1 VKILWVKAGGLVPLD
16 LGGRIRSFHILQEL
30 ARKHEVT
37 LFTFY
42 REHADDAHAQLRDI
56 FSRVVCLPLRLPTPR
71 TFAEGIAYARHL
83 FSFRPYTLA
92 KFCQRRVAQRLQQVL
107 RDQEYDIIVC
117 DFIFAAGIIP
127 WDFPC
132 PKVLFTHN
140 VEASIYLRHYQ
151 VARNPV
157 WKAVCWR
164 EYRAMANA
172 ERHYLMLADHVLTV
186 SEADRDSFGRF
197 IDKDKLTVIP
207 TGVDLSYFRPGP
219 ETDGNHQSE
228 HRAVVFTGAMDWMPN
243 EDAVEYFTHQVLPSV
258 VQQVPDTTFWIV
270 GRQPSRRVQALA
282 ETDSRIKVTG
292 RVEDIRPYVL
302 DASAFVVPL
311 RIAGGTRLKIFEAMA
326 MGKAVVST
334 SIGAEGLPVTNGENI
349 LLADDPSKFADEIVK
364 LLKSSAL
371 RKQIGAAGRQLVEQE
386 YGWASVATRFENVL
400 STVATRFPRLS
411 PEGQPVKRAETEIGD
426 PRRIADENSHNL
438 S

>member
-1 VKILWVKAGGLVPLD
+1 VPLD
-16 LGGRIRSFHILQEL
+16 VGGKIRSFHILQEL

-42 REHADDAHAQLRDI
+42 REHADDAHPQLKDI
-56 FSRVVCLPLRLPTPR
+56 FSRVVCLPLRLPPPR
-71 TFAEGIAYARHL
+71 TLAEGIAYTRHL
-83 FSFRPYTLA
+83 FSSRPYTLA
-92 KFCQRRVAQRLQQVL
+92 KFCQAHVAQHLQQVL
-107 RDQEYDIIVC
+107 RDHEYDIIVC

-127 WDFPC
+127 WDFTC

-140 VEASIYLRHYQ
+140 VEASIYFRHYQ
-151 VARNPV
+151 VARNLI

-164 EYRAMANA
+164 EYRAMTHA
-172 ERHYLMLADHVLTV
+172 ERRYSMLADHVLTV
-186 SEADRDSFGRF
+186 SEADRNFFAHF

-207 TGVDLSYFRPGP
+207 TGVDLSYFRPRP
-219 ETDGNHQSE
+219 ETDGNYQSE
-228 HRAVVFTGAMDWMPN
+228 HKAVVFTGAMDWLPN

-258 VQQVPDTTFWIV
+258 VQKVPDTTFWIV

-334 SIGAEGLPVTNGENI
+334 SIGAEGLPVKNGENI
-349 LLADDPSKFADEIVK
+349 LLADDPDKFAGEIVK
-364 LLKSSAL
+364 LLRSPAL

-386 YGWASVATRFENVL
+386 YSWESVAARFDNILTSVATEFE
-400 STVATRFPRLS
+400 RPR
-411 PEGQPVKRAETEIGD
+411 PEGQRVSPDGTEIG
-426 PRRIADENSHNL
+426 RSR
-438 S
+438 